1 MVRVFIAVEPSA
13 EIRKNI
19 AAAGSSLTGA
29 GRLSF
34 VSADLMHI
42 TLKFLGEIP
51 EASLPKIHSALT
63 DIGKIQSPYTLTASK
78 VSTFG
83 RPARVVKA
91 EMHDGGASAN
101 LAAEIDKRLS
111 RLGFPREEK
120 SFSPHITIAR
130 VKESSPLLAQKTAA
144 LKDSEFGSCGI
155 HELLIKKS
163 VLTPKGP
170 IYSTIYR
177 IEL

>member
-29 GRLSF
+29 GRLSL
-34 VSADLMHI
+34 VSSDLMHI

-51 EASLPKIHSALT
+51 ESSPPKIHSALT
-63 DIGKIQSPYTLTASK
+63 DIGKIQAPYTLTASK

-91 EMHDGGASAN
+91 EVHDGGASAN

-111 RLGFPREEK
+111 RLGYPREEK

-144 LKDSEFGSCGI
+144 LRDCEFGCCGI

>member
-19 AAAGSSLTGA
+19 TAAGASLAGA
-29 GRLSF
+29 GRLSL
-34 VSADLMHI
+34 VSSDMMHI

-51 EASLPKIHSALT
+51 EASLPKIHAALT
-63 DIGKIQSPYTLTASK
+63 DIGKIQAPYTLTASK

-83 RPARVVKA
+83 RPVRVIKA
-91 EMHDGGASAN
+91 EVHDGGASAN

-120 SFSPHITIAR
+120 SFSPHITMAR
-130 VKESSPLLAQKTAA
+130 VKETSPLLGQKTAEI
-144 LKDSEFGSCGI
+144 KDCEFGCCGI

>member
-19 AAAGSSLTGA
+19 AATGTSLTGA
-29 GRLSF
+29 GRLSL
-34 VSADLMHI
+34 VSSDLMHI

-51 EASLPKIHSALT
+51 ESSPPKIHSALT
-63 DIGKIQSPYTLTASK
+63 DIGKIQAPYTLTASK

-91 EMHDGGASAN
+91 EVHDGGASAN
-101 LAAEIDKRLS
+101 LAAEIDRRLS

-144 LKDSEFGSCGI
+144 LRDCEFGSCDI

>member
-13 EIRKNI
+13 DIRKNI
-19 AAAGSSLTGA
+19 AAAGASLTGA
-29 GRLSF
+29 GRLSL
-34 VSADLMHI
+34 VSSDLMHI

-51 EASLPKIHSALT
+51 EAMLSKIHAALT
-63 DIGKIQSPYTLTASK
+63 DIGKVQAPYTLTASK

-83 RPARVVKA
+83 RPVRVIKA
-91 EMHDGGASAN
+91 EVHDDAASAN

-130 VKESSPLLAQKTAA
+130 VKESSSLLAQKTAA
-144 LKDSEFGSCGI
+144 LRDCEFGSCDI

-170 IYSTIYR
+170 IYTTIYR

>member
-1 MVRVFIAVEPSA
+1 MVRIFIAVEPSA

-19 AAAGSSLTGA
+19 AAAGTSLTGA
-29 GRLSF
+29 GKLSL
-34 VSADLMHI
+34 VSAELMHI

-51 EASLPKIHSALT
+51 EASLPKIHSAIA
-63 DIGKIQSPYTLTASK
+63 DIGKIQASYTMTASK

-91 EMHDGGASAN
+91 EVHDGGVSAN

-120 SFSPHITIAR
+120 PFSPHITIAR
-130 VKESSPLLAQKTAA
+130 VKENSPVLAQKTAEI
-144 LKDSEFGSCGI
+144 KDTEFGCCTI
-155 HELLIKKS
+155 RELLIKKS

-170 IYSTIYR
+170 IYTTIYR

>member
-1 MVRVFIAVEPSA
+1 MIRVFIAVEPSA

-19 AAAGSSLTGA
+19 AAAGTSLTGA

-42 TLKFLGEIP
+42 TLKFLGEIS
-51 EASLPKIHSALT
+51 ESSLPKIHSALA
-63 DIGKIQSPYTLTASK
+63 DIGKVQSPYTLTASK

-91 EMHDGGASAN
+91 EVHDGGASAN

-144 LKDSEFGSCGI
+144 LKDSEFGSCDI

>member
-19 AAAGSSLTGA
+19 AEAGTALTGA
-29 GRLSF
+29 GRLSL

-51 EASLPKIHSALT
+51 ESSLA
-63 DIGKIQSPYTLTASK
+63 KIQTALAGIGSVQPGYTLTASK

-83 RPARVVKA
+83 RPVRVIKTEV
-91 EMHDGGASAN
+91 HDCGASAN

-111 RLGFPREEK
+111 RLGFSREDK
-120 SFSPHITIAR
+120 PFSPHITMAR
-130 VKESSPLLAQKTAA
+130 VKEPSPLLGQKTAE
-144 LKDSEFGSCGI
+144 LKDCEFGSCDI